1 MPAERSRYSRRSQA
15 DGSAIVWTLP
25 VEPLGDSGIGF
36 APNLTEDTFADLP
49 PLVEAPDAPLSP
61 CESFIFANDDPGS
74 APIRRSTHTRKKSD
88 NHIPRPPN
96 AFILFRSSF
105 IKSQRVSTEVETNH
119 STLSKIIGMTWKN
132 LPPGERGVWQ
142 AKAMDAV
149 AEHKRNFPT
158 YAFRPKHSRSKN
170 DPDGPPPKAK
180 RKVREVYQDPRRC
193 EKIAE
198 LLVEGKKGAELD
210 RAIQE
215 FDKYHVPEII
225 TRFEAPMTARA
236 YRRSSSVPVPNSDDS
251 RGFLSS
257 SQSPSANSSRRRRS
271 SSVGAA
277 TRASQAEG
285 KPKVRSASIYTGT
298 DSTGCSDGQ
307 LTPPSFDSFSFQ
319 HQSKEEPDLDTFDFS
334 SFSFSNVTSP
344 SPSFGCDPLL
354 MPPCSPLETSFDHKL
369 EPSSPADYTPVEPM
383 DISAFIANEWLQ
395 HGDSANPFSNYPP
408 VDYSIPAFAF
418 PVPVYSQMQTVDSTT
433 FCSDFK
439 NLGFE
444 GQQQQQPYCAQPQNG
459 AGFAQLEA
467 DLASFMSQYSL

>member
-15 DGSAIVWTLP
+15 DGAAIVWTLP
-25 VEPLGDSGIGF
+25 VEPVGESGIGF

-61 CESFIFANDDPGS
+61 YGSFIFATDDPCS
-74 APIRRSTHTRKKSD
+74 PPPRRSTHTRKKSD

-132 LPPGERGVWQ
+132 LPPDERSVWH

-158 YAFRPKHSRSKN
+158 YAFRPKHARSKN
-170 DPDGPPPKAK
+170 EPPPKAK

-198 LLVEGKKGAELD
+198 LLVEGKKGVELD

-215 FDKYHVPEII
+215 FDKYHVPEIV
-225 TRFEAPMTARA
+225 TRFEAPVTARA

-257 SQSPSANSSRRRRS
+257 SPSSPVSSRRRRS
-271 SSVGAA
+271 SSVGAS
-277 TRASQAEG
+277 TRASQDQR
-285 KPKVRSASIYTGT
+285 KQPKARSASIYTGT
-298 DSTGCSDGQ
+298 DSSDGQ

-319 HQSKEEPDLDTFDFS
+319 SKQEPDLDTFDFS

-354 MPPCSPLETSFDHKL
+354 MPLSPCSPLETSFDHKL
-369 EPSSPADYTPVEPM
+369 EPPSPTEYTPVESM

-395 HGDSANPFSNYPP
+395 HGNSENAFGGYPP

-418 PVPVYSQMQTVDSTT
+418 PVPVYSQMQTANPAT

-439 NLGFE
+439 NLAFE
-444 GQQQQQPYCAQPQNG
+444 EQHQQQPYCAQPQDG
-459 AGFAQLEA
+459 ALPGFRQLEA
-467 DLASFMSQYSL
+467 DLASFMAQYSL